1 MRKTAL
7 LAAAAALALSAGSGT
22 LAAERHISPTSAGSQ
37 AKARLVISG
46 GSTTLYDQNSN
57 DAGAGVVSQNF
68 ETEFDAY
75 DSQAADDFVVPAGQ
89 VWVVSE
95 VDVTGVYFSGSGP
108 AVSENVFFYK
118 DKRGLPGREI
128 GSCIG
133 IVGKDTFGS
142 FAISCKKRLRAGHYW
157 VSVQVNMDFS
167 SGGEW
172 GWEGNT
178 EQHGNPAVWENPG
191 NGFGTGCTTYEYKVL
206 CGLKAPTTDT
216 GADQMFAMKGKVR
229 T

>member
-118 DKRGLPGREI
+118 DKRGLPDREI

-167 SGGEW
+167 AGGQW
-172 GWEGNT
+172 GWDAST
-178 EQHGNPAVWENPG
+178 VAHGKFPDQWQNPG
-191 NGFGTGCTTYEYKVL
+191 GGFGICPSWCVVSTLDGSSVSFLY
-206 CGLKAPTTDT
+206 AIS
-216 GADQMFAMKGKVR
+216 
-229 T
+229 